1 MTIAFIHPHKAF
13 LPEVDAYR
21 DFFSSCNIETIVEK
35 ADEKNKINADVEWHF
50 MGTDN
55 EAKKNGVIKIH
66 EYASASLPPLRK
78 LKDFIKKTVT
88 TKPDFRLFLNNYVRL
103 QLNFNDAIPFGFR
116 DMGIYFSNINLQEA
130 TYDFIYCGSASKD
143 MMFDIL
149 LKCFT
154 KNNLLKKTLL
164 VLSRDY
170 EKYAQRYRHYTNI
183 IFKGPVEKNK
193 VADYIRDAKFAIN
206 YKPNIEPHSFQTST
220 KLLEYAACHARVITS
235 DFPWI
240 RDFQKKYGGNYFYLL
255 PDLSNLTWENVNKYE
270 YAFPDLAE
278 WSWEKQ
284 IRKSGVL
291 EFLQSKF
298 PQILF

>member
-1 MTIAFIHPHKAF
+1 
-13 LPEVDAYR
+13 
-21 DFFSSCNIETIVEK
+21 
-35 ADEKNKINADVEWHF
+35 
-50 MGTDN
+50 
-55 EAKKNGVIKIH
+55 
-66 EYASASLPPLRK
+66 
-78 LKDFIKKTVT
+78 
-88 TKPDFRLFLNNYVRL
+88 
-103 QLNFNDAIPFGFR
+103 
-116 DMGIYFSNINLQEA
+116 
-130 TYDFIYCGSASKD
+130 

-164 VLSRDY
+164 VLSKDY
-170 EKYAQRYRHYTNI
+170 EKYAQRYEHYTNI